1 MTRQRE
7 TSSVLHRVRILAPD
21 IPGSQLHVKHGGVDV
36 SMSHQFLEGGQRD
49 PVANHIGSKGMSK
62 AVRIGAEDVTA
73 QTVMPKKRAEPGDA
87 HGLPA
92 VAAFQGNE
100 QRR

>member
-1 MTRQRE
+1 
-7 TSSVLHRVRILAPD
+7 
-21 IPGSQLHVKHGGVDV
+21 
-36 SMSHQFLEGGQRD
+36 MSHQFLEGGQRD
-49 PVANHIGSKGMSK
+49 PVADHIGSKGMSK

-73 QTVMPKKRAEPGDA
+73 QTMIPEKRAKPGEA
-87 HGLPA
+87 QRVSA

>member
-1 MTRQRE
+1 VGRQRE
-7 TSSVLHRVRILAPD
+7 TGSVLHRARILAPD
-21 IPGSQLHVKHGGVDV
+21 IPRGQLYVKHGGVYV

-73 QTVMPKKRAEPGDA
+73 QTVMPKKRAEPRDA
-87 HGLPA
+87 QGLSA
-92 VAAFQGNE
+92 VAAFQGNK
-100 QRR
+100 QCR